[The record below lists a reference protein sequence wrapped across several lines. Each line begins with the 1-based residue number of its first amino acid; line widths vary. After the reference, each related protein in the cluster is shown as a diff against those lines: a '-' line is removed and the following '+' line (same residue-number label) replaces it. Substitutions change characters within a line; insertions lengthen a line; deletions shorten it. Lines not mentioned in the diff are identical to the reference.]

1 MLKITK
7 TGITFNCTVYRGF
20 RVSCRR
26 FQQLELSRGNKCLF
40 ANSTA
45 SHSHLIH
52 FNYSTQNGEFT
63 LYNNSEFRQRTVS
76 FRCTSYT
83 RRTRRWPSIASS
95 SDIHLYPFRHL
106 HFTIRVHHHALQ
118 FDSMSIQTLS
128 FLSSVFLKL
137 NSLCQP
143 VFPCWATK
151 DWRQPDDDDDHA
163 PVQQQR
169 ATCSSTPRWR
179 SSHTETAILL

>member
-20 RVSCRR
+20 RVSWRR

-143 VFPCWATK
+143 VFPCWASK
-151 DWRQPDDDDDHA
+151 DWRQPDDDDHA

-179 SSHTETAILL
+179 SSHTETAKLL

>member
-76 FRCTSYT
+76 FRFVHKKNQKMTID
-83 RRTRRWPSIASS
+83 RVI
-95 SDIHLYPFRHL
+95 IRH
-106 HFTIRVHHHALQ
+106 
-118 FDSMSIQTLS
+118 SPLS
-128 FLSSVFLKL
+128 FSAPSLYDSRTSPRISIRFNVDSIPFLS
-137 NSLCQP
+137 
-143 VFPCWATK
+143 
-151 DWRQPDDDDDHA
+151 
-163 PVQQQR
+163 
-169 ATCSSTPRWR
+169 
-179 SSHTETAILL
+179 LLRLS